1 MLSDIGEIGDRRK
14 APGLEMTDNRLLVR
28 QFTMNWY
35 PSKRMYVY
43 STFDNLIWSV
53 MGWKD
58 VGDALSIT
66 RKQLHVT
73 VTKPSQVCLSSV
85 EKETKGTA
93 QSDVLGKSFGS
104 VEDQLEE
111 GEIGGAGEAGKGFV
125 KAPDPVF
132 SDTLGEETPLWMTKH
147 SKNYRRAL
155 RPLEVWKVNGAVGT
169 PPKSSKF
176 FLRGNPSMKKCDF

>member
-1 MLSDIGEIGDRRK
+1 
-14 APGLEMTDNRLLVR
+14 MTDNRLLVR

-58 VGDALSIT
+58 VGDA
-66 RKQLHVT
+66 LHVT